1 MIDFQ
6 VVRLQ
11 DVLPITSI
19 SRLPGVTPRSVEVL
33 GSDFVNVESVFLN
46 DSMSPS
52 IVVMNENRIL
62 AQVPD
67 DQRNETI
74 RSAYVLS
81 TRISFTSRSIVDLSV
96 GTRPQTVSG
105 ILMLVQ
111 NFVRILLRRPGTN
124 IFNPNLGGG
133 LFESI
138 GKNIGANSRDRV
150 GSDIAVAVARTRQA
164 FIAAQTPDRRIPPEE
179 RLLTADII
187 GLSIVPEQGTIYASI
202 SVKSQAG
209 SSAAATIVR

>member
-11 DVLPITSI
+11 DVLPVTSI
-19 SRLPGVTPRSVEVL
+19 SPLPGVTPRSVEIT
-33 GSDFVNVESVFLN
+33 GTDFINVESVYIN
-46 DSMSPS
+46 DSLSPS
-52 IVVMNENRIL
+52 IIVMSEKRIL

-67 DQRNETI
+67 DQRLETI
-74 RSAYVLS
+74 RAAYVLS
-81 TRISFTSRSIVDLSV
+81 TRLTFTQRSLVELSV
-96 GTRPQTVSG
+96 GRRPQTVSG

-111 NFVRILLRRPGTN
+111 NFVRILLRTPGTN
-124 IFNPNLGGG
+124 IFNSLGGG
-133 LFESI
+133 MFESI

-150 GSDIAVAVARTRQA
+150 GSSIAVSVARTRQA

-187 GLSIVPEQGTIYASI
+187 GLSIVPEQGTIYATI
-202 SVKSQAG
+202 ALTSQAG
-209 SSAAATIVR
+209 TSAAATIIR

>member
-19 SRLPGVTPRSVEVL
+19 SRLPGVTPRSVEIL

-46 DSMSPS
+46 DSLSPS
-52 IVVMNENRIL
+52 IVVMSEKRIL
-62 AQVPD
+62 AQVPA
-67 DQRNETI
+67 DQVEATI
-74 RSAYVLS
+74 SSAYVLS
-81 TRISFTSRSIVDLSV
+81 TRLTFTSRSLVDLTL
-96 GTRPQTVSG
+96 GKRPQSVSG

-111 NFVRILLRRPGTN
+111 NFVRVLLRTPGTN
-124 IFNPNLGGG
+124 IFNNLGGG
-133 LFESI
+133 LFKSI
-138 GKNIGANSRDRV
+138 GRTIGVNSRDRV

-164 FIAAQTPDRRIPPEE
+164 FIQAQTPDRRIPPEE

-187 GLSIVPEQGTIYASI
+187 GLSIVPEEGTIYASI
-202 SVKSQAG
+202 SVTSQAG
-209 SSAAATIVR
+209 TSAAATIVR

>member
-19 SRLPGVTPRSVEVL
+19 TRLVGVKPRSVEIL
-33 GSDFVNVESVFLN
+33 GSDFINVESVYLN
-46 DSMSPS
+46 DSLSPS
-52 IVVMNENRIL
+52 IVVMSETRIL

-67 DQRNETI
+67 DQVNETI
-74 RSAYVLS
+74 RAAYVLS
-81 TRISFTSRSIVDLSV
+81 TRLTLTQRSLVDLSI
-96 GTRPQTVSG
+96 GKRPQTVSG
-105 ILMLVQ
+105 VLMLVQ
-111 NFVRILLRRPGTN
+111 NFVRVLLRTPGTN

-133 LFESI
+133 LFKSI

-150 GSDIAVAVARTRQA
+150 GSDIAVSVARTRQA

-187 GLSIVPEQGTIYASI
+187 GLSIVPEQGTIYATI

-209 SSAAATIVR
+209 SSAAATIIR

>member
-19 SRLPGVTPRSVEVL
+19 SRLPGVTPRSVEIL
-33 GSDFVNVESVFLN
+33 GTGFVNVETVFLN

-52 IVVMNENRIL
+52 IVVMSEHRIL
-62 AQVPD
+62 AQVPE

-96 GTRPQTVSG
+96 GIRPQTVSG

-111 NFVRILLRRPGTN
+111 NFVRILLRTPGTN
-124 IFNPNLGGG
+124 IFDPNLGGG
-133 LFESI
+133 LFKSI

-202 SVKSQAG
+202 SVQSQAG

>member
-19 SRLPGVTPRSVEVL
+19 TRLVGVSPRSVEIL
-33 GSDFVNVESVFLN
+33 GSDFINVESVYLN
-46 DSMSPS
+46 DSLSPS
-52 IVVMNENRIL
+52 IIVMSEKRIL
-62 AQVPD
+62 AQVPS
-67 DQRNETI
+67 DQVNETI

-81 TRISFTSRSIVDLSV
+81 TRLSFTQRSLVELSI
-96 GTRPQTVSG
+96 GRRPQKVSG
-105 ILMLVQ
+105 VLMLVQ
-111 NFVRILLRRPGTN
+111 NFVRILLRTPGTN

-133 LFESI
+133 LFKSI

-150 GSDIAVAVARTRQA
+150 GSDIAVSVARTRQA

-187 GLSIVPEQGTIYASI
+187 GLSVVPEQGTIYATI

>member
-19 SRLPGVTPRSVEVL
+19 SRLPGVKPRSVEIT

-46 DSMSPS
+46 DSLSPS
-52 IVVMNENRIL
+52 IVVMNERRIL
-62 AQVPD
+62 AQVPA
-67 DQRNETI
+67 DQIEATI
-74 RSAYVLS
+74 SSAYVLS
-81 TRISFTSRSIVDLSV
+81 TRLTFTSKSIVDLTL
-96 GTRPQTVSG
+96 GKRPQPVSG

-111 NFVRILLRRPGTN
+111 NFVRVLLRTPGTN
-124 IFNPNLGGG
+124 IFNNLGGG
-133 LFESI
+133 LFQSI
-138 GKNIGANSRDRV
+138 GRTIGAHSRDRV

-164 FIAAQTPDRRIPPEE
+164 FIQAQTPDRRIPPEE

-187 GLSIVPEQGTIYASI
+187 GLSIVPEEGTIYASI
-202 SVKSQAG
+202 SVTSQAG
-209 SSAAATIVR
+209 TSAAATIVR